1 MHDEEEEW
9 QRKREAKAKETE
21 DWSSPSQG
29 GGKARSKQPLWPPQ
43 GETAT
48 MLVRLCEQARSGQA
62 GRQTVAGMA
71 KRQAAE
77 MQSPPLLARS
87 RVTGPPQGG
96 PFLKR
101 HFHLQLKH
109 GLGGPERKGSEDEK
123 MRVHRLKTSDK

>member
-1 MHDEEEEW
+1 MAEEERGEGEGDRGLVKPKPRRW
-9 QRKREAKAKETE
+9 E
-21 DWSSPSQG
+21 SPEQTAPVAAAG
-29 GGKARSKQPLWPPQ
+29 R
-43 GETAT
+43 TAT

-62 GRQTVAGMA
+62 RRQMVAGMA

-77 MQSPPLLARS
+77 MQSPRLLARS

-101 HFHLQLKH
+101 HFHLQLKR

-123 MRVHRLKTSDK
+123 TRVHRLKTSDK